1 MLLAN
6 FSSTWVSPCSPP
18 ADVSPMQTEPEG
30 NEEEEQRGGGLNVE
44 VLRSYGRFAQR
55 ALVRRKVL
63 IAAVATVGT
72 VLTLMIASLWPRTF
86 SCQTVMITTYNGVLD
101 SNQGPQPL
109 AGAELV
115 TTRENLEALIKST
128 NLTRKY
134 VERRPPLLEYKARIM
149 AAIFG
154 PLDEKVLS
162 AIVVGT
168 LQTRLELKAEK
179 DKLTITADWTDGKTA
194 AELAE
199 AARESFLRIRNR
211 TETSAFQEK
220 MSILDAHAATLRDE
234 IEGLAKQARDD
245 LSAKR
250 AEIMAEAKSASGT
263 TATSGSVDAKRP
275 PAASPRSLPRRSKPA
290 TDAQLPELKERLA
303 ALKTRLTQA
312 ESDRSRQ
319 ITEQQGKLEEL
330 KLRLMPNHPQVITQE
345 ERVNIASQ
353 VSSELAMMRGEV
365 SDLEAQI
372 RQRTATANLGQ
383 ASSGSSGSAG
393 GTTAAGD
400 TGALPTEILGL
411 LDQPE
416 VDPAMYAQ
424 MSGAIARYGSLRDE
438 VRGSKLALD
447 TAQAAFNHRYQV
459 VTPVEEPNRPIK
471 PKVPVIYGVGLALSL
486 LLAFLLPL
494 LLELKRD
501 VLVERWQVQG
511 FQLPVLA
518 ELRLPPSSKDQG

>member
-1 MLLAN
+1 
-6 FSSTWVSPCSPP
+6 
-18 ADVSPMQTEPEG
+18 MQTEPEG
-30 NEEEEQRGGGLNVE
+30 NEEEERSGGGLNVE
-44 VLRSYGRFAQR
+44 VLRSYGRFAKR
-55 ALVRRKVL
+55 AIVRRRFL
-63 IAAVATVGT
+63 IATVAVVGI
-72 VLTLMIASLWPRTF
+72 VLTLAIANLWPRTF
-86 SCQTVMITTYNGVLD
+86 ECKTVMMTTYNGVLD
-101 SNQGPQPL
+101 SNHGPQPL

-115 TTRENLEALIKST
+115 TTRENLEALIKTT
-128 NLTRKY
+128 NLTRKF

-149 AAIFG
+149 GAIFS
-154 PLDEKVLS
+154 PPDEKVLS
-162 AIVVGT
+162 AIVLGT
-168 LQTRLELKAEK
+168 LQTRLDLKTEK
-179 DKLTITADWTDGKTA
+179 DKLIITAQWTDGKTA

-250 AEIMAEAKSASGT
+250 AEMAAEAKTNGGT
-263 TATSGSVDAKRP
+263 VEVKRTPGSPIRA
-275 PAASPRSLPRRSKPA
+275 LPRRAKPA

-303 ALKTRLTQA
+303 SLKTRLLQA
-312 ESDRSRQ
+312 ENDRSRQ
-319 ITEQQGKLEEL
+319 ISEQQARLEEL

-353 VSSELAMMRGEV
+353 VSSELAMTRGEV

-372 RQRTATANLGQ
+372 RQREATMKMGQ
-383 ASSGSSGSAG
+383 PSAGLTGSAG
-393 GTTAAGD
+393 PAGAGAD

-416 VDPAMYAQ
+416 VDPAMSAQ

-447 TAQAAFNHRYQV
+447 TAQAAFNHRYQI

-471 PKVPVIYGVGLALSL
+471 PKVPVIYGVGIALSL
-486 LLAFLLPL
+486 LIAFLLPL

-518 ELRLPPSSKDQG
+518 ELRLPPSSKDQA

>member
-1 MLLAN
+1 
-6 FSSTWVSPCSPP
+6 
-18 ADVSPMQTEPEG
+18 MQTEPEG
-30 NEEEEQRGGGLNVE
+30 NEEDERSGGGLNIE

-55 ALVRRKVL
+55 AIVRRRFL
-63 IAAVATVGT
+63 IAAVALVGITLTVT
-72 VLTLMIASLWPRTF
+72 IANLWPRTF
-86 SCQTVMITTYNGVLD
+86 TCQTVMMTTYNGVLD

-115 TTRENLEALIKST
+115 TTRENLEGLIKTT

-149 AAIFG
+149 AAIAG
-154 PLDEKVLS
+154 PPDEKVLS
-162 AIVVGT
+162 AIVLGT
-168 LQTRLELKAEK
+168 LQTRLDLKTEK
-179 DKLTITADWTDGKTA
+179 DKLIITAEWTDGKTA

-250 AEIMAEAKSASGT
+250 AEMMAEAKSTGGT
-263 TATSGSVDAKRP
+263 VDAKRP
-275 PAASPRSLPRRSKPA
+275 LTSAPRAMPRRSKPA

-312 ESDRSRQ
+312 ENDRSRQ
-319 ITEQQGKLEEL
+319 ITEQQAKLEEL

-353 VSSELAMMRGEV
+353 VSSELAMMRGEI

-372 RQRTATANLGQ
+372 RQRTATASLGQ
-383 ASSGSSGSAG
+383 SGSSGSAG

-459 VTPVEEPNRPIK
+459 VTPVEEPNRPTK
-471 PKVPVIYGVGLALSL
+471 PKVPVIYGAGIALSL
-486 LLAFLLPL
+486 LIAFLLPL

-518 ELRLPPSSKDQG
+518 ELRLPPSSKDQA